1 MESKQNEQ
9 ELRHSKELENARQ
22 RVIERENELE
32 HQRRLQQAK
41 DQEIQVR
48 HQNELKS
55 QDKDNDFSM

>member
-1 MESKQNEQ
+1 MLDS
-9 ELRHSKELENARQ
+9 
-22 RVIERENELE
+22 VIERENELE